1 MAYRIDWKSTS
12 TWAGTEQT
20 EVEGD
25 ETYETL
31 EEAEAALADFE
42 KDGDYMDE
50 VQETAVHG
58 QGVEGFLKI
67 VEAK

>member
-12 TWAGTEQT
+12 AWAGTERT

-31 EEAEAALADFE
+31 EEAKAALADLE

-50 VQETAVHG
+50 VHETAVQG
-58 QGVEGFLKI
+58 QGVEGWLKI
-67 VEAK
+67 VEVR